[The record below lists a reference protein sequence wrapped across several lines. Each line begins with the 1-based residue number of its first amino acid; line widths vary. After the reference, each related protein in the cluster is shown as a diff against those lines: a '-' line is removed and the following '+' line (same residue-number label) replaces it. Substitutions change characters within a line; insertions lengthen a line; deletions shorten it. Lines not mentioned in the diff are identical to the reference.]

1 MHVHIQHKDEGRL
14 NGLVPRTELVNK
26 LNICN
31 VKWAMRKA
39 LSVSLTE
46 YIRILFCLRCGVVTS
61 TLHHFMKEGPTQCVC
76 TILTMN

>member
-1 MHVHIQHKDEGRL
+1 MRKNEGRL

-46 YIRILFCLRCGVVTS
+46 CALFCLRCGDFIHTM
-61 TLHHFMKEGPTQCVC
+61 TAREEDRGTDTMCVR